1 MAFSGSPDTKSYQE
15 ESYETEHLNQVLR
28 NKVLRNKAHATR
40 WPLSVRFTLKALY
53 VALIVCAIINTLLC
67 QIQGFPIS
75 PSQTHSSLPTAAAA
89 ATIER
94 LQHLVPNYLRTKI
107 AGIMEKD
114 LIVVVRVTFLLDA
127 CIGRVQFSGNSIDIS
142 INNEA
147 WATVDASPVESALS
161 LKIPR
166 DNPQSRSRMTESRHV
181 VGASA

>member
-1 MAFSGSPDTKSYQE
+1 MAFSGSPDTKSYEE

-28 NKVLRNKAHATR
+28 NKVLRNQTHATR
-40 WPLSVRFTLKALY
+40 WPHSVRFTLEAVD
-53 VALIVCAIINTLLC
+53 VALIVSAIINTFLC
-67 QIQGFPIS
+67 HVHGFPIS
-75 PSQTHSSLPTAAAA
+75 LSQTHISLPSAAAA
-89 ATIER
+89 ATTER
-94 LQHLVPNYLRTKI
+94 LQHLVPIYLRTKI

-161 LKIPR
+161 LKIP
-166 DNPQSRSRMTESRHV
+166 
-181 VGASA
+181 